1 MVTGESFLNGDEGS
15 FSEVLSSR
23 GEFPEDWLSR
33 GSKSIVPVAAGKQMD
48 QALLQRIVK
57 GCQSQRVDDILIAAV
72 EEGLIKRPRRLS
84 GLGSAA
90 VSLEGGSPPILLAPS
105 DLSGAILFP
114 QPGYALVAGTS
125 QFLLGAAPEG
135 IDAGR
140 ARFARYARA
149 AGRKYPALQGVAKS
163 LPVRHFA
170 WSRVKDLPAG
180 TSAYRQVELMR
191 AFVAGNSTAS
201 DFARAWLDARRLS
214 QNSGERLRAPIVTAL
229 DHVFSLLEDF
239 AIDPTLQEPGDLTD
253 SELRQGVHDLMEQS
267 KAFE

>member
-90 VSLEGGSPPILLAPS
+90 VSLEGAAHPSCWHHLIYLEQFSSLSPDTRSWQAP
-105 DLSGAILFP
+105 
-114 QPGYALVAGTS
+114 
-125 QFLLGAAPEG
+125 
-135 IDAGR
+135 
-140 ARFARYARA
+140 
-149 AGRKYPALQGVAKS
+149 
-163 LPVRHFA
+163 H
-170 WSRVKDLPAG
+170 
-180 TSAYRQVELMR
+180 
-191 AFVAGNSTAS
+191 N
-201 DFARAWLDARRLS
+201 
-214 QNSGERLRAPIVTAL
+214 
-229 DHVFSLLEDF
+229 FSLGLPRKE
-239 AIDPTLQEPGDLTD
+239 
-253 SELRQGVHDLMEQS
+253 
-267 KAFE
+267 